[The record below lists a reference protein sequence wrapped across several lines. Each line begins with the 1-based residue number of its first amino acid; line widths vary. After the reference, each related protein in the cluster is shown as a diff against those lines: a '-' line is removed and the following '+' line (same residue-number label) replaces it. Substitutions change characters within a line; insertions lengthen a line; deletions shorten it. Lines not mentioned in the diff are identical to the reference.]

1 LAGSYAPISWRLR
14 LVALARGTNKSF
26 VRRGASEKVGED
38 TMGQVGVSAADRDR
52 DISPAAESHARRLS
66 TRYEIDPSWPKPLPD
81 RWILGQCPGV
91 AVDSSDN
98 ILVCNRQDITDEEAE
113 SGENAPMV
121 VVFDNDGNVVG
132 HWGDRDKMPIKPER
146 LNVDFQG
153 NIWITGQRDG
163 MLQKYDPDGTL
174 LIQVG
179 ERGVFDSSDG
189 TIKGTPLNSARDR
202 FFQPTA
208 VAVDPENLD
217 FYVSDGY
224 GNRRVVVFDK
234 DANFLRQWGRQATA
248 EEAEAGAPHAFANVV
263 HDVVISNAGLVY
275 VCDRWGNRIHVYE
288 KDGNFVRNI
297 WIRNGTPTLPDPRG
311 TAWTMVFSNDPEQT
325 LIYLM
330 NGRREE
336 VHVVDHA
343 SGEILSTFG
352 RPGHQLGAFTHGH
365 TIAID
370 SKDNLYI
377 GETHTGRRVQR
388 FRPVGG

>member
-1 LAGSYAPISWRLR
+1 VRARCLGSTLAASPKQKKHLGDSRDETEDAMIRAETAVVTPDEAKQSAP
-14 LVALARGTNKSF
+14 
-26 VRRGASEKVGED
+26 
-38 TMGQVGVSAADRDR
+38 
-52 DISPAAESHARRLS
+52 P
-66 TRYEIDPSWPKPLPD
+66 TRFEIDPWWPKPLPE

-91 AVDSSDN
+91 AVDASDN
-98 ILVCNRQDITDEEAE
+98 IVVCNRQDITDEEAE

-121 VVFDNDGNVVG
+121 IVFDKAGNVVR
-132 HWGDRDKMPIKPER
+132 HWGDQASMPIKPER

-163 MLQKYDPDGTL
+163 MLQKYDFDGNL
-174 LIQVG
+174 LMQIGQ
-179 ERGVFDSSDG
+179 RGVFDSSDG
-189 TIKGTPLNSARDR
+189 TIKGTALNSAKDG

-208 VAVDPENLD
+208 VAVDPTNLD

-234 DANFLRQWGRQATA
+234 HGSFLRQWGRQATA
-248 EEAEAGAPHAFANVV
+248 EEAESGAPHVFANVV

-275 VCDRWGNRIHVYE
+275 ICDRWGNRIHVYE
-288 KDGNFVRNI
+288 KDGTFVRNI
-297 WIRNGTPTLPDPRG
+297 WIRNGTPALPDPRG
-311 TAWTMVFSNDPEQT
+311 TAWTMVFSNDPEQQ

-336 VHVVDHA
+336 VHVLDHA
-343 SGEILSTFG
+343 SGEILWTFG

-370 SKDNLYI
+370 SKNNLYV

-388 FRPVGG
+388 FRPVGV